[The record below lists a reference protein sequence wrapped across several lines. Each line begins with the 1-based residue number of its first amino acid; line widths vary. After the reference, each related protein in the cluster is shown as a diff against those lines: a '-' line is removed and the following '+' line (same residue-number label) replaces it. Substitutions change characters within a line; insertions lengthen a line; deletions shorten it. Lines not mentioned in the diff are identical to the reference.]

1 MQQKLI
7 LLLEEIKEQGE
18 ELKEQGEK
26 TINLLQQLVITY
38 EGDNVVR
45 GLPFQL
51 PASTAEELQ
60 LIDDQAEE
68 GDIKGR
74 PGKTLYMPHLSNEG
88 SLCEF
93 CLRLSYY
100 N

>member
-7 LLLEEIKEQGE
+7 LLLEEIREQGE

-26 TINLLQQLVITY
+26 TINLLQQLVITNK
-38 EGDNVVR
+38 GDNVVR

-74 PGKTLYMPHLSNEG
+74 LVNFIYATLSNEG
-88 SLCEF
+88 SLYEF